1 MSFFMKD
8 FIEPVST
15 KACTRTS
22 SMLHTTKGCVGIFI
36 LLFAN
41 NGGWKTF
48 PLPNPPLARLN
59 YSDNFVLHVQN
70 LDNYNIVLY
79 SCVILAVFVCSFWRI
94 VLLVRTCSILLN
106 YSGRFDGAY
115 HLRIGLR
122 SRSLR
127 LEPLPT
133 GIALLPFLSQDP

>member
-1 MSFFMKD
+1 
-8 FIEPVST
+8 
-15 KACTRTS
+15 
-22 SMLHTTKGCVGIFI
+22 MLHTTKGCVGIFI

-48 PLPNPPLARLN
+48 PLPNALLARLN
-59 YSDNFVLHVQN
+59 YSDNFVQHVQN
-70 LDNYNIVLY
+70 SDNYNIVLY
-79 SCVILAVFVCSFWRI
+79 SYVILAVFVCSFWRN
-94 VLLVRTCSILLN
+94 VLLFRTCSILLN

-133 GIALLPFLSQDP
+133 GVALLPLLSQDP